1 MRNLTNIELDRIH
14 GGTCPNEGY
23 DFTHIVTNTVTGC
36 VVGVFFPGVSVALGV
51 TSVIANPILATGA
64 LFGGY
69 AAARM
74 GANALDSYF
83 RGPSAIEVNVAA
95 A

>member
-1 MRNLTNIELDRIH
+1 MRNLTNTELAIIH
-14 GGTCPNEGY
+14 GGISTNQGY

-36 VVGVFFPGVSVALGV
+36 VVGVFFPGVSAALGV

-69 AAARM
+69 AAAMM
-74 GANALDSYF
+74 GANALDNLF
-83 RGPSAIEVNVAA
+83 RTSPSIEVSVAA

>member
-1 MRNLTNIELDRIH
+1 MRNLTTTELNIIH

-51 TSVIANPILATGA
+51 TSLIANPILATGA

-74 GANALDSYF
+74 GANALDNLF
-83 RGPSAIEVNVAA
+83 RTSPSNEFTIAGA
-95 A
+95 

>member
-1 MRNLTNIELDRIH
+1 MRNLTNSELNTIH
-14 GGTCPNEGY
+14 GGIASNEGY
-23 DFTHIVTNTVTGC
+23 DFTYIVTNTVTGC
-36 VVGVFFPGVSVALGV
+36 VVGVFFPGVSAALGV

-69 AAARM
+69 AAAMM
-74 GANALDSYF
+74 GANALDNLF
-83 RGPSAIEVNVAA
+83 RSSPSIEVVAA